1 MNNSSLDKHH
11 GAVAITGI
19 GLRLPGG
26 ACDTRSFWELMCNR
40 VDCIQEIPDDRWSI
54 SRFYHT
60 TQQIPGKTY
69 SKWGGFL
76 SDLDQFDAGFFGL
89 SAQEVDTMDPQQRLL
104 LEASWHAL
112 EDSGHPVHRRD
123 AANIGVFVGI
133 STSDYPRAISDPLDL
148 PHPSPFSATGMAT
161 SISANRISHLL
172 NLKGPSFAVDTACS
186 SSLVAFHLACQSIL
200 NEECERAIVGGVN
213 AILDPSTWIAF
224 SNMSALSKDGRCK
237 AFDAS
242 ADGFVRSEGVGAVVL
257 KPLSQ
262 AIADGDRVHAVV
274 RATAVNQD
282 GWTPAIAM
290 PNQEAQEL
298 MILDACRRAGI
309 RPGDISFV
317 EAHGTGTSIG
327 DPIEAKAIGNVIG
340 KDRKEG
346 DPVIMGS
353 VKTNI
358 GHMESAAGIASIIK
372 TALVLSRRE
381 VPPNLHFQTP
391 NPAIPFESLNLRVP
405 TEMLPLPE
413 EDAPLLASVNSFGFG
428 GANAHAILEAAPEPD
443 GKCISTGSSTGPE
456 VEQRLP
462 ARILRLSAQ
471 STESLEQL
479 AKAYSERITANPEQL
494 DAFCRTAAVHRG
506 WHRHTAAILGK
517 DADEMARNLAA
528 FQSGESLSDIQQTS
542 LVTGNDRTV
551 APFFV
556 FSGQGSQWHA
566 MGRLLMESSPVY
578 RDKLEQCHEAL
589 QAAGEYNLIDELS
602 RDKESSRLHLTEIA
616 QPAIFGVQVALV
628 ELWKSMGVRPEAVIG
643 HSVGEVAAAYCA
655 GALGLADAARVIFHR
670 ARSMGCATGGKMIAV
685 GVSAEQAEEAIAPY
699 GERLSL
705 AAINGPETVS
715 ISGDPDALEELV
727 PRYEADNIF
736 CRYVPVDYAFHSAHM
751 DPIKDDLLKSLEG
764 IRPQEAEVP
773 VYSTVTG
780 DRIAGEEFGAEYWWN
795 NVRQTVQF
803 APAVE
808 KMIEAQA
815 DRQCYQTIFIEM
827 GGHPVLAMSLNQCIR
842 QMAESRGDRPVN
854 GIALPSLRRDVED
867 WSVFLPSLGQLVC
880 EGLPLDWDR
889 ICPPTP
895 ERADLPLYPWSH
907 ERFWLQSPHSR
918 EMRLTPCEHAFL
930 VTPMRA
936 QDPTWHLWLDRKNY
950 PFLNDH
956 AVQDRLIFPG
966 AGYVELALELCAHA
980 HGDGAC
986 ILEEVEF
993 QRALHIPESGPVP
1006 TVRVVHEQETSTF
1019 EVYSAT
1025 DAACR
1030 TWTLNATGGLRMSK
1044 RTKEPSTA
1052 VMADARNR
1060 CTRPVPVDEL
1070 YTIFE
1075 EAGLQYGPLF
1085 RGLSEVRQGES
1096 EAWAR
1101 ITLPPSLQ
1109 AELPAYR
1116 VHPVLLDAAFQLVIA
1131 TLSLDSG
1138 KSLGAYMPTFINRL
1152 RVYSTAPAELCAHA
1166 RLTKWSKD
1174 RIEADLQLT
1183 TPEGEVVADLEGLIC
1198 QSVEVHRSDLPEGFP
1213 RLLHTEWD
1221 LVPFPKQEPS
1231 PAADSLPPLPALAKD
1246 LQLSLDTYLEELGLQ
1261 SRLGQFAR
1269 LEALLTTS
1277 WIEEALIKVGINP
1290 KPGETVTV
1298 DSILSSTNILPRYRQ
1313 LLNRWMQIFRDQQL
1327 VESIGEGAWRVRA
1340 PWGQIDR
1347 TAVQQELLQ
1356 SVPGAITEVEISTL
1370 CGAHL
1375 VDILTGEQDPVQL
1388 LFASN
1393 HAHILDKFYTTSII
1407 LRSTNHTLRGLG
1419 YSISKALP
1427 QGRRLRILEIGAG
1440 TGGTTAA
1447 ILPELPKG
1455 HFQYT
1460 FTDLS
1465 EAFFSAAEEKFD
1477 GHTEIEFRK
1486 LDISQDPASQG
1497 YEDDYDLVIATDVIH
1512 ATPDLRT
1519 TLRNVRSLLRPG
1531 GCFTLAEVDN
1541 PPVFTDLVFGLTE
1554 GWWAF
1559 KDHDLRPDHALLPRD
1574 RWRELLHETGFQD
1587 IEVVSECHDG
1597 SIPAHGVYLMTS
1609 PETVT
1614 VESAL
1619 NEKPV
1624 EEKPAEAESSQATV
1638 EPEPIEL
1645 SSGAWLILADSEQ
1658 DPTATELASRFKEQK
1673 HEVRVAAPGT
1683 SADLSNVLTDMAA
1696 SKMSLHGV
1704 IYLGALAMP
1713 KGNDFETDALL
1724 EEQRRYAD
1732 LPVILSQE
1740 LAKAD
1745 RLKPPARLWFITQG
1759 GQAVCA
1765 DDEVDCL
1772 QAPLH
1777 GLARVINSGLRE
1789 FNTCVVDLSSKGN
1802 SVELDLLFQ
1811 EFFHTC
1817 QEDQVAYRGEG
1828 RYVPTLRKAMPSSQ
1842 RAISRQT
1849 GAEQACRLTSRQFG
1863 VLEHLALQ
1871 TVDRPAPGDH
1881 EVEVEVRA
1889 AALNF
1894 RDVMKALRIY
1904 PSDAPDA
1911 EHIGDEYS
1919 GIISRVGKNVTQ
1931 LKMGDR
1937 VCGAWMGTFR
1947 SHLILPSNVVCPIPE
1962 NMNFEE
1968 AATPIVACMTAYK
1981 ALHTVARIQ
1990 TGERLLVHSAAGG
2003 VGLAAIQLGL
2013 AAGAEIYATAGSPLK
2028 RSFLQ
2033 NLGIHHVFDSRSLEF
2048 ADDIMEATNGEGVDI
2063 VLNSLAGEA
2072 IPKSLSCLRADGRF
2086 IEIGKRDIYG
2096 NSRIGLRPF
2105 QRTLSFTALDL
2116 SSSLQPEHLASVIT
2130 SFNDLLQNGTIR
2142 PLPYRSNAISTEPA
2156 TAFRYMAQGKHI
2168 GKIVLS
2174 LGQERL
2180 SPIPETKPGGSFVY
2194 FRMRPSS
2201 SQEALKDS
2209 VRPSPATATRRGHA
2223 ILFSSAAADNPMR
2236 RAPRPSRRCELVV
2249 PRCALLGWTLRP
2261 VRR

>member
-764 IRPQEAEVP
+764 IRPQEAEIP

-993 QRALHIPESGPVP
+993 QRALQIPESGPVP

-1166 RLTKWSKD
+1166 RLTKWSRD

-1221 LVPFPKQEPS
+1221 LVPFPEQVSS
-1231 PAADSLPPLPALAKD
+1231 PPASCFPATTALSND
-1246 LQLSLDTYLEELGLQ
+1246 LQVSLNNYISELGLE
-1261 SRLGQFAR
+1261 SRLSQFAR
-1269 LEALLTTS
+1269 LEAVLTRS
-1277 WIEEALIKVGINP
+1277 WIEQALIEVGVNP
-1290 KPGETVTV
+1290 QPGETVTL
-1298 DSILSSTNILPRYRQ
+1298 DSMLDSTDILPRYRQ
-1313 LLNRWMQIFRDQQL
+1313 LMARWMKVFADHKI
-1327 VESIGEGAWRVRA
+1327 VESVREGEWRVLES
-1340 PWGQIDR
+1340 WGQIDR
-1347 TAVQQELLQ
+1347 PSIQKELLQ
-1356 SVPGAITEVEISTL
+1356 AVPGAVTEVEISTL
-1370 CGAHL
+1370 CGEHL
-1375 VDILTGEQDPVQL
+1375 ADILTGKQDPVQL
-1388 LFASN
+1388 LFSQE
-1393 HAHILDKFYTTSII
+1393 HAHILDKFYMTSIC
-1407 LRSTNHTLRGLG
+1407 LRPTNHTLRGLAHALG
-1419 YSISKALP
+1419 RGLP

-1440 TGGTTAA
+1440 TGGSTAS
-1447 ILPELPKG
+1447 ILPELPTG
-1455 HFQYT
+1455 HFHYT

-1465 EAFFSAAEEKFD
+1465 EAFFASAEEKFS
-1477 GHTEIEFRK
+1477 ECSAIEFRK

-1497 YEDDYDLVIATDVIH
+1497 YGADYDLIIATDVIH
-1512 ATPDLRT
+1512 ATPDLRS
-1519 TLRNVRSLLRPG
+1519 TLRNIRSLLRPG
-1531 GCFTLAEVDN
+1531 GWFALAEVDT
-1541 PPVFTDLVFGLTE
+1541 PPVFADLVFGLTE

-1559 KDHDLRPDHALLPRD
+1559 EDHDLRPDYAL
-1574 RWRELLHETGFQD
+1574 
-1587 IEVVSECHDG
+1587 
-1597 SIPAHGVYLMTS
+1597 M
-1609 PETVT
+1609 
-1614 VESAL
+1614 
-1619 NEKPV
+1619 
-1624 EEKPAEAESSQATV
+1624 
-1638 EPEPIEL
+1638 
-1645 SSGAWLILADSEQ
+1645 
-1658 DPTATELASRFKEQK
+1658 
-1673 HEVRVAAPGT
+1673 
-1683 SADLSNVLTDMAA
+1683 
-1696 SKMSLHGV
+1696 
-1704 IYLGALAMP
+1704 
-1713 KGNDFETDALL
+1713 
-1724 EEQRRYAD
+1724 
-1732 LPVILSQE
+1732 
-1740 LAKAD
+1740 
-1745 RLKPPARLWFITQG
+1745 
-1759 GQAVCA
+1759 
-1765 DDEVDCL
+1765 
-1772 QAPLH
+1772 
-1777 GLARVINSGLRE
+1777 
-1789 FNTCVVDLSSKGN
+1789 
-1802 SVELDLLFQ
+1802 
-1811 EFFHTC
+1811 
-1817 QEDQVAYRGEG
+1817 
-1828 RYVPTLRKAMPSSQ
+1828 
-1842 RAISRQT
+1842 
-1849 GAEQACRLTSRQFG
+1849 
-1863 VLEHLALQ
+1863 
-1871 TVDRPAPGDH
+1871 
-1881 EVEVEVRA
+1881 
-1889 AALNF
+1889 
-1894 RDVMKALRIY
+1894 
-1904 PSDAPDA
+1904 
-1911 EHIGDEYS
+1911 
-1919 GIISRVGKNVTQ
+1919 
-1931 LKMGDR
+1931 
-1937 VCGAWMGTFR
+1937 
-1947 SHLILPSNVVCPIPE
+1947 
-1962 NMNFEE
+1962 
-1968 AATPIVACMTAYK
+1968 
-1981 ALHTVARIQ
+1981 
-1990 TGERLLVHSAAGG
+1990 
-2003 VGLAAIQLGL
+2003 
-2013 AAGAEIYATAGSPLK
+2013 
-2028 RSFLQ
+2028 
-2033 NLGIHHVFDSRSLEF
+2033 SRS
-2048 ADDIMEATNGEGVDI
+2048 GW
-2063 VLNSLAGEA
+2063 
-2072 IPKSLSCLRADGRF
+2072 KSL
-2086 IEIGKRDIYG
+2086 
-2096 NSRIGLRPF
+2096 
-2105 QRTLSFTALDL
+2105 LD
-2116 SSSLQPEHLASVIT
+2116 AGW
-2130 SFNDLLQNGTIR
+2130 F
-2142 PLPYRSNAISTEPA
+2142 
-2156 TAFRYMAQGKHI
+2156 
-2168 GKIVLS
+2168 
-2174 LGQERL
+2174 
-2180 SPIPETKPGGSFVY
+2180 
-2194 FRMRPSS
+2194 
-2201 SQEALKDS
+2201 
-2209 VRPSPATATRRGHA
+2209 RGH
-2223 ILFSSAAADNPMR
+2223 
-2236 RAPRPSRRCELVV
+2236 
-2249 PRCALLGWTLRP
+2249 
-2261 VRR
+2261 